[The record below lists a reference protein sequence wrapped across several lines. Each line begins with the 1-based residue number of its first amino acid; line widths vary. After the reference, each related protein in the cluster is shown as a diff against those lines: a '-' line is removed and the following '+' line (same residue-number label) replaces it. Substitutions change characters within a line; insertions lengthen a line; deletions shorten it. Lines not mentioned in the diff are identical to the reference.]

1 MKRLLTV
8 LALALGAP
16 LIPTYAA
23 EISFAETFA
32 LATDREKA
40 LAQLIPG
47 SEDFYYYHCL
57 HYQNTEQW
65 DKVPPLLKAWIA
77 RYHHTPRVI
86 EIENRQA
93 LLLYAK
99 QPDQTL
105 RLIRDRL
112 NLHFNHQREELNRKP
127 NLPTALDPKLLD
139 HDRLVQQAFARH
151 THTVSG
157 FEDSLFDELLS
168 GQLTGEQQR
177 DLLGRVR
184 VPDHPGLA
192 KLIVADLKHPHSG
205 GFGSLAIHKLL
216 LLEQLDECLKLKV
229 DLRNDQHFVAT
240 YLQRLWPSNDTNWRQ
255 DKAAQEA
262 YLERLWTFV
271 DSLAPVHNSL
281 KAHVLYQRLVLDRA
295 RGVYDA
301 DRFLT
306 YLKLPRHTRYTE
318 PRYFEIEA
326 NRIHPVNLQQDF
338 HTSTMLPPVG
348 DDEPLVRSYLDHFF
362 VDAADYDVYKPYI
375 LSDYLKHTFAEAK
388 VVRGLGDPETW
399 YSLLPPSLYQQIKDR
414 IDLDFAFTKKT
425 EFAADDLVSLD
436 LDIKNVDTLI
446 VKVFEVNTQNYY
458 REKLSEIGPNI
469 DLDGLVAKEEQTFTY
484 TEPPV
489 ARVRRHFEF
498 PKLDARG
505 VYVIDFIGN
514 GKSSR
519 AVIKK
524 GHLRYLVRSSVA
536 GQFFEVFDELNKPVT
551 AASLWLAGKLYTAD
565 KEGRIVTPYSNQ
577 PGSHPIV
584 LSSGSFSTLERFTQ
598 IPEQYTLSA
607 AFHVDREQLLSLRP
621 ATVLVRPQLSLAGTP
636 VTPKVLEDV
645 KLVITSVDGD
655 DVTTVKEVPDFK
667 LYEDRESTYEFQTP
681 KRLRT
686 ITFTLKA
693 RVKNLSQN
701 QHQDLA
707 AGEAFSLNQIDEE
720 DKTEGLHFSRD
731 GDTYVVDL
739 LGKSG
744 EAKPDR
750 PVQFE
755 IKVRGFT
762 DIQHASLQTD
772 AKGRV
777 TLGTLPD
784 VDFITA
790 SSPQGISHQW
800 YLADAAHTLPAA
812 IHGVAGEPLE
822 IPYVGDGKKVDRRNV
837 ALLEMRGE
845 NFVADRLADLS
856 INGGLY
862 VTSPKLPAGDY
873 RLWIKPENRF
883 VMLRLTEGSPVP
895 GFVLGTYR
903 RLQVVNPKPLAIK
916 PVTVNDK
923 TVRVELQNATAAA
936 RVHIFVTRF
945 EPAYP
950 AYGDL
955 ASIGLP
961 SPYTITNPLP
971 SSQYEAGRDIGD
983 ELRYIIDRKF
993 TQKFPGN
1000 MLERPSLL
1008 LNPWAIRKTET
1019 GAQVPMEG
1027 QAFGGEG
1034 KDAAGGMG
1042 ASGGGGRS
1050 ERSRSGYANLDFL
1063 ANSSAVLLNIA
1074 PDDNGVIEI
1083 KREELGLLHR
1093 ITILAVDAAS
1103 TASRYVDLPEPEAQ
1117 YLDLRLAKSLD
1128 PKVHFTQQ
1136 KRISLQHAGST
1147 LVIPDITS
1155 TRFEVYDNLPQIFS
1169 LYATLGS
1176 DSEKVAEFATI
1187 AKWPTLS
1194 AEAKTEA
1201 YKKCA
1206 SHELHFFLFK
1216 KDPAFFNKAVKPYL
1230 ANKRD
1235 KQFMDKWLLGDNLE
1249 PYVAPWKFAQLNT
1262 LERILLGMRIPGER
1276 ATMAR
1281 LVREQ
1286 VDLLP
1291 PDRERFDFLYNT
1303 AIKGTA
1309 LDTSDDL
1316 GIAKSLEEKSE
1327 VFYSRSGHELP
1338 AADAMNGNARF
1349 AAPTAPPPASAVIN
1363 RLELKP
1369 GRDRNEDASK
1379 RRQLAAGKFKGE
1391 KAAAQER
1398 DKLKEGEVEFFAD
1411 ETSLRDRAEQYYR
1424 PLDKTMEFVESS
1436 YFHVPIEAQTA
1447 ALVAPSKFWQDLAA
1461 HDMTKP
1467 FVSTNFAEASRNL
1480 PEIMAALALLDLPFE
1495 AGKHTTAFDGL
1506 AMTFTAKSPAIVF
1519 HEEIQKATSVADTTP
1534 ILVSQNF
1541 YRHGERYRQEGSEQ
1555 LDNFVTQ
1562 EFLVHTVYGGH
1573 VVVTNPTSSRKR
1585 VDVLLQIPQGA
1596 LPVLDGHNTKSVH
1609 LDLQPYHT
1617 ETVEYFFYFPSPGK
1631 FSHYPVQVAT
1641 SGEILAFASAFEFNV
1656 VPALTA
1662 VDKNSWAYISQ
1673 YGTNDDVV
1681 AFLKSNSMLSI
1692 DLGRIAW
1699 RMKDKAFFQTVI
1711 RLLAAR
1717 HAYDDVLW
1725 SYGVLHNEPAA
1736 IREFLQFS
1744 SALVAQCG
1752 AWLESPLLVIDP
1764 IVRKDYEQMDYR
1776 PLVNARVGQLG
1787 RKREILN
1794 DRFHAQYERLQR
1806 ILTYRRQ
1813 FTSDELM
1820 AVTAYLLLQDRVEE
1834 SLAFFDRVNSEELE
1848 TRVQYDYFSAYLDF
1862 YKGEPKAAR
1871 ATAAQYA
1878 EYPIDR
1884 WRLAFASVVS
1894 QADEIAAQDTKVVD
1908 PLDRNQIQARQAA
1921 TAPAFEFTVNT
1932 KNVRITAQNLAE
1944 VRVNYYLMDI
1954 ELLFSRN
1961 PFVQH
1966 DSRQFS
1972 RIVPNFSQKVPLSK
1986 KTPATEI
1993 PLPEKLANANV
2004 LIEITGG
2011 GQTRSQAYYSNAMR
2025 ATLSENYGQL
2035 RVTRDTDGA
2044 ALPTVYVKVY
2054 ARMKDGRVK
2063 FYKDGYTDLR
2073 GRFDYTSLST
2083 DELDHVD
2090 RFSLLIMSDEHGA
2103 VVREAPPPKR

>member
-1 MKRLLTV
+1 MKRLLIV
-8 LALALGAP
+8 LALALVSP
-16 LIPTYAA
+16 LTPTRAT

-65 DKVPPLLKAWIA
+65 EKVPPLLKAWIA

-93 LLLYAK
+93 LLLYTKDSQKAL
-99 QPDQTL
+99 T
-105 RLIRDRL
+105 LIRDRL
-112 NLHFNHQREELNRKP
+112 NLHFHHEREELNRKP

-139 HDRLVQQAFARH
+139 HDRLVQQAFERH
-151 THTVSG
+151 TNTVQG
-157 FEDSLFDELLS
+157 FEDSAFDELLS
-168 GQLTGEQQR
+168 RQLTGEQLR

-192 KLIVADLKHPHSG
+192 KLVVADLKFKHSG

-216 LLEQLDECLKLKV
+216 LLAQLDECLKLKV
-229 DLRNDQHFVAT
+229 DLRNDQNFVAT

-255 DKAAQEA
+255 DQAAQEA
-262 YLERLWTFV
+262 YLDRLWAYVST
-271 DSLAPVHNSL
+271 LAPVHNSL
-281 KAHVLYQRLVLDRA
+281 KAHVLYHRLVLDRS

-306 YLKLPRHTRYTE
+306 YLKLPRQTRYSE

-326 NRIHPVNLQQDF
+326 NRRHPVNLQQDF
-338 HTSTMLPPVG
+338 HAVTMLPPVG

-362 VDAADYDVYKPYI
+362 VDAENYDAYKPYI
-375 LSDYLKHTFAEAK
+375 LSDYLKHAFAEAK

-399 YSLLPPSLYQQIKDR
+399 YSLLPPTLYQQIKDR
-414 IDLDFAFTKKT
+414 IDLDFAFTNKT

-458 REKLSEIGPNI
+458 REKLREIGPNI
-469 DLDGLVAKEEQTFTY
+469 DLDGLVAKDEQTFAY
-484 TEPPV
+484 KEPPV

-498 PKLDARG
+498 PKLSARG

-524 GHLRYLVRSSVA
+524 GRLRYLVRSSVA
-536 GQFFEVFDELNKPVT
+536 GQIFEVFDELNKPVKS
-551 AASLWLAGKLYTAD
+551 ASLWLAGKLYTAD
-565 KEGRIVTPYSNQ
+565 KEGRIITPYTNQ
-577 PGSHPIV
+577 PGSQPIV
-584 LSSGSFSTLERFTQ
+584 LSSGGFSTLERFTQ

-607 AFHVDREQLLSLRP
+607 AFHVDREQLLALRP

-655 DVTTVKEVPDFK
+655 NVTTVKEVPDFK

-681 KRLRT
+681 KRLRK
-686 ITFTLKA
+686 ITFTLHA

-701 QHQDLA
+701 QHQNLA
-707 AGEAFSLNQIDEE
+707 ASEAFSLNQIDEE
-720 DKTEGLHFSRD
+720 DKTEDLHFSRN

-750 PVQFE
+750 PVKFR

-772 AKGRV
+772 ARGRV
-777 TLGTLPD
+777 TLGILPD
-784 VDFITA
+784 VDHVVAT
-790 SSPQGISHQW
+790 SPQGITHTW
-800 YLADAAHTLPAA
+800 HLTKAAHTLPGA

-822 IPYVGDGKKVDRRNV
+822 IPYAGTGQKVNRREV
-837 ALLEMRGE
+837 ALFEMRGG
-845 NFVADRLADLS
+845 NFYVDRLQDLS

-883 VMLRLTEGSPVP
+883 VTIRFTEGAPVP
-895 GFVLGTYR
+895 GYVLGKYR

-923 TVRVELQNATAAA
+923 TVRVELQNATPSA

-945 EPAYP
+945 EPAYS

-961 SPYTITNPLP
+961 DPYTITNPLP

-993 TQKFPGN
+993 ASKFPGN

-1019 GAQVPMEG
+1019 GAQVAQEG
-1027 QAFGGEG
+1027 ADFGVREN
-1034 KDAAGGMG
+1034 
-1042 ASGGGGRS
+1042 GGGGMAEGGRVSRESGRGRS
-1050 ERSRSGYANLDFL
+1050 DYSNLDFL
-1063 ANSSAVLLNIA
+1063 ANSAAVLLNIA
-1074 PDDNGVIEI
+1074 PNADGVIEI
-1083 KREELGLLHR
+1083 KREELGPRHR
-1093 ITILAVDAAS
+1093 ITILAVDAAN
-1103 TASRYVDLPEPEAQ
+1103 TASRYVDLPEPEAE

-1128 PKVHFTQQ
+1128 PEIHFTQQ
-1136 KRISLQHAGST
+1136 KRITFVPADGT
-1147 LVIPDITS
+1147 LVVPDITS

-1176 DSEKVAEFATI
+1176 DAEKVREFATI

-1194 AEAKTEA
+1194 PEAKAEA

-1216 KDPAFFNKAVKPYL
+1216 KDPEFFAKAVKPYL

-1235 KQFMDKWLLGDNLE
+1235 KQFMDRWLLGENVQE
-1249 PYVAPWKFAQLNT
+1249 YVTPWKFAQLNT
-1262 LERILLGMRIPGER
+1262 LERILLGMRVPGEQ

-1291 PDRERFDFLYNT
+1291 PDRERFDFLYDT
-1303 AIKGTA
+1303 AIKGTS

-1316 GIAKSLEEKSE
+1316 GIMSQRESKSKKGYTRAGEKLAE
-1327 VFYSRSGHELP
+1327 GEAF
-1338 AADAMNGNARF
+1338 F
-1349 AAPTAPPPASAVIN
+1349 AAERAVNAAPSAPPPAAEFASPGRGQQGSN
-1363 RLELKP
+1363 ELKSP
-1369 GRDRNEDASK
+1369 
-1379 RRQLAAGKFKGE
+1379 RQLAAGKAKWANVADE
-1391 KAAAQER
+1391 DMQDSLDA
-1398 DKLKEGEVEFFAD
+1398 FAD
-1411 ETSLRDRAEQYYR
+1411 DSSLRGRAEQYYR
-1424 PLDKTMEFVESS
+1424 PLDKTMELVESS
-1436 YFHVPIEAQTA
+1436 YFHVPIEAQTT
-1447 ALVAPSKFWQDLAA
+1447 ALVGPSKFWQDVAV

-1467 FVSTNFAEASRNL
+1467 FMSTNFAEASRNL
-1480 PEIMAALALLDLPFE
+1480 PEMMAALALLDLPFE
-1495 AGKHTTAFDGL
+1495 PSKHATAFDGL
-1506 AMTFTAKSPAIVF
+1506 AMTFTAKGPAIVF
-1519 HEEIQKATSVADTTP
+1519 HEEIQKATNVADTAP

-1541 YRHGERYRQEGSEQ
+1541 SRHGERYRQEGSER
-1555 LDNFVTQ
+1555 LDNFVTD

-1596 LPVLDGHNTKSVH
+1596 LPVLDGQNTKSVH

-1681 AFLKSNSMLSI
+1681 AFLKANSLLSI

-1699 RMKDKAFFQTVI
+1699 RMKDKAFFQTVTT
-1711 RLLAAR
+1711 LLAAR
-1717 HAYDDVLW
+1717 HAYNNVLW
-1725 SYGVLHNEPAA
+1725 SYGVLHDEPAV
-1736 IREFLQFS
+1736 IREFLQFTDGFVS
-1744 SALVAQCG
+1744 QCG
-1752 AWLESPLLVIDP
+1752 AYLESPLLTIQPV
-1764 IVRKDYEQMDYR
+1764 VRKAYELMDYR

-1787 RKREILN
+1787 RNREILN
-1794 DRFHAQYERLQR
+1794 DRFHAQYERLMK
-1806 ILTYRRQ
+1806 ILTYRRA
-1813 FTSDELM
+1813 FSSDELM
-1820 AVTAYLLLQDRVEE
+1820 SVTAYLLLQDRIEE
-1834 SLAFFDRVNSEELE
+1834 SLAFFDRVNADELE
-1848 TRVQYDYFSAYLDF
+1848 TRLQYDYFSSYLAF
-1862 YKGEPKAAR
+1862 SKGEPMAAR
-1871 ATAAQYA
+1871 TTAMKYA
-1878 EYPIDR
+1878 EYPIER
-1884 WRLAFASVVS
+1884 WQLAFASVVS
-1894 QADEIAAQDTKVVD
+1894 QADEIEAAATQVVD
-1908 PLDRNQIQARQAA
+1908 PTDRNQIQTARAA
-1921 TAPAFEFTVNT
+1921 KAPAFEFTVDS
-1932 KNVRITAQNLAE
+1932 KKIRINSQNLSE

-1954 ELLFSRN
+1954 EVLFSRN
-1961 PFVQH
+1961 PFAQH
-1966 DSRQFS
+1966 DSKQFS
-1972 RIVPNFSQKVPLSK
+1972 LVVPNFTQVVPINQKAPVTEVPL
-1986 KTPATEI
+1986 PDALATRNILVEI
-1993 PLPEKLANANV
+1993 VA
-2004 LIEITGG
+2004 GG
-2011 GQTRSQAYYSNAMR
+2011 TTRAQTSYSTAMR
-2025 ATLSENYGQL
+2025 AQLVENEGQL
-2035 RVTRDTDGA
+2035 RVTRESDGMP
-2044 ALPTVYVKVY
+2044 LPKVYVKTY
-2054 ARMKDGRVK
+2054 ARMKNGSTK

-2103 VVREAPPPKR
+2103 VVREATPPKQ